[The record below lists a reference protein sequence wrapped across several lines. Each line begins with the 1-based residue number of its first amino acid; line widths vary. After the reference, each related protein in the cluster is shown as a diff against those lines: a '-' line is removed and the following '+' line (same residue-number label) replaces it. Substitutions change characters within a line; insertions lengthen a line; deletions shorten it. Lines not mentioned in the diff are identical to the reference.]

1 MSTPGR
7 HRPPLGRKLTMTHI
21 PIHFKLELSLE
32 IGPELARTIITIAHA
47 GLYYLIA
54 GPSPLG

>member
-1 MSTPGR
+1 M
-7 HRPPLGRKLTMTHI
+7 TMTHM

-32 IGPELARTIITIAHA
+32 IGPELARTILTIAHA
-47 GLYYLIA
+47 GLYYVFT

>member
-1 MSTPGR
+1 MQYV
-7 HRPPLGRKLTMTHI
+7 
-21 PIHFKLELSLE
+21 PIHFKLEMSLE

-47 GLYYLIA
+47 GFYYLIA

>member
-1 MSTPGR
+1 M
-7 HRPPLGRKLTMTHI
+7 TM
-21 PIHFKLELSLE
+21 PYMPNHFKFEMSFE
-32 IGPELARTIITIAHA
+32 IGPELARTISAIAHA